1 MIKRIVSAGEFN
13 KAVDDV
19 SSYLDLNEESNN
31 YYHLLPNDGD
41 TLKKAFGHDKML
53 AFNVFVWANLNN
65 SGKYDAG
72 IIFVKD
78 KSPKHG
84 QEIFS
89 EYIWLSAN
97 PKAGYKLFATAIK
110 FAKNNGFEYI
120 SMGISEK
127 SPKKEKVKKLYRR
140 LGFIK
145 SSETYIAKL

>member
-19 SSYLDLNEESNN
+19 SSYLNLNEESNN
-31 YYHLLPNDGD
+31 YYHLLPNNPD

-65 SGKYDAG
+65 LGKYDAG
-72 IIFVKD
+72 VIFVKD

-97 PKAGYKLFATAIK
+97 PKVGYKLFATAIK

-127 SPKKEKVKKLYRR
+127 SPKKEKVKKLYKR

-145 SSETYIAKL
+145 SSECYIAKL

>member
-1 MIKRIVSAGEFN
+1 MIKRIVSADEFC
-13 KAVDDV
+13 KVVDNV

-31 YYHLLPNDGD
+31 YYYLVPNNGD
-41 TLKKAFGHDKML
+41 ALKKAFGHDRML
-53 AFNVFVWANLNN
+53 AYNVFVWANLNN
-65 SGKYDAG
+65 SGKYDAA
-72 IIFVKD
+72 IIFIKD

-127 SPKKEKVKKLYRR
+127 SPKKDKVKKLYKR

-145 SSETYIAKL
+145 TSECYIAKL